1 MVSIQYLSVTKKNN
15 FEGGD
20 DYKMKMNSLIS
31 WVGGKKSIR
40 DLIYARFPQNYG
52 RYIEVFGGGGWV
64 LFGKKPDKFEVYN
77 DFNNNLSNMF
87 AVVRD
92 QPLAFIQELGYLPEN
107 GRNIFNLYK
116 EIITKQRVE
125 DKFLQEEMEK
135 VKVYF
140 TELQQEEIMEIM
152 KQERIEKQDVKLA
165 VAFFKLVRYSY
176 GSGCKTF
183 GCRPYDVRKAFNT
196 VWQISDRLANTVI
209 ENKDFEALI
218 IQYDRSDA
226 FFYLDPPYY
235 ETEGHYSVVFT
246 KEDHIRLRD
255 TLKKLQGKFLLS
267 YNDCEFIRD
276 LYKDFYIEGFSR
288 INNMA
293 LRYDKSSQFP
303 EVLISNYNPM
313 KNSGIQKQLD
323 LFEQDGGD
331 ENDE

>member
-1 MVSIQYLSVTKKNN
+1 M
-15 FEGGD
+15 
-20 DYKMKMNSLIS
+20 
-31 WVGGKKSIR
+31 
-40 DLIYARFPQNYG
+40 
-52 RYIEVFGGGGWV
+52 
-64 LFGKKPDKFEVYN
+64 
-77 DFNNNLSNMF
+77 
-87 AVVRD
+87 
-92 QPLAFIQELGYLPEN
+92 
-107 GRNIFNLYK
+107 
-116 EIITKQRVE
+116 
-125 DKFLQEEMEK
+125 
-135 VKVYF
+135 
-140 TELQQEEIMEIM
+140 
-152 KQERIEKQDVKLA
+152 
-165 VAFFKLVRYSY
+165 
-176 GSGCKTF
+176 
-183 GCRPYDVRKAFNT
+183 
-196 VWQISDRLANTVI
+196 ANTVI

-276 LYKDFYIEGFSR
+276 LYKDFYIERFSR

-293 LRYDKSSQFP
+293 LRYDKDSQFP